1 MDNTATIQEK
11 YEAHIAS
18 YNLTPQCMMHGDADS
33 EIVII
38 GEYPGSQEVATNTPF
53 SGASG
58 KILWNVLRKHK
69 IIRPQCYTTNVIKR
83 QVTARDN
90 MQTHELSLWQE
101 ALHYELSL
109 LTNPKVFICLGNI
122 AMNTLLSFNGIT
134 QYRGSVYKYTTLS
147 GIECPVVIVNNP
159 ANVIRMPETEI
170 IFSMDIAK
178 AVRVINGDYKT
189 HSIKKIINPT
199 YEQSM
204 DYIDAIAREH
214 KKFSVDIEVTGYE
227 TACIGFGISA
237 HEAMCVNFRNAT
249 TSTFTVEQEFNL
261 LQSFVRLCDRDDTF
275 VIAQNGNF
283 DSYFM
288 GFKDHAMFK
297 VDFDTL
303 LAHHTLYPRL
313 PHNLGFLTSQ
323 YTDHPYYKDDKD
335 VFKEGGDINSFWEYN
350 ATDCAITFAVYEAEL
365 EELKAQKL
373 DEFFFNHVMRLQ
385 PHLSESTVTGVA
397 VDPTVKQRLSKEI
410 GADVTKLRNEVIAA
424 ARYAA
429 RDPELELNPNST
441 KQVPALLY
449 DKLKLKYHR
458 RSGDAKA
465 RKDLMDDP
473 RTGVEAKEFLAKLG
487 KYNEQAKFFS
497 TYVETKIDDDNRF
510 RAEFKQYGVS
520 KAPGRLSS
528 GQTLWG
534 SGGNAQNQ
542 PHRAYEMYIADPG
555 CVFIYFDLAQA
566 EARYV
571 AWDAWIEHWIE
582 DFERARLEGGF
593 DAHRS
598 LASTMFKLP
607 YDEVPS
613 EDWLD
618 AEGRSLKDPN
628 CDMGTLKFTKRF
640 VAKRCRH
647 GLNYRMH
654 IARLAE
660 TTGMSY
666 AEAASNYYTY
676 HRVNPE
682 LQKWWHDV
690 EREIKKTRMLFN
702 AYGRRFI
709 TLERLENSDIMDSI
723 IAFKPQSSIGDKT
736 QKVWYQC
743 HEDDRWDR
751 NKARIALNVHDA
763 LYGIATPDFAPTA
776 LSIMKK
782 YAEEPIMV
790 RRTRDGVVNPM
801 IIPADCKISKV
812 NERGQHSMSNL
823 TAFDVEAAK

>member
-1 MDNTATIQEK
+1 MSKEII
-11 YEAHIAS
+11 EAFEDHIAS
-18 YNLTPQCMMHGDADS
+18 YSLTMQCQPHGDKDS

-38 GEYPGSQEVATNTPF
+38 SEFPGAQDVALNQPF

-58 KILWNVLRKHK
+58 KTLWNALRRHK
-69 IIRPQCYTTNVIKR
+69 IIRPQCYETYVIKR
-83 QVTARDN
+83 QVSAKDN
-90 MQTHELSLWQE
+90 VQTSELSLWQE
-101 ALHYELSL
+101 ALQYELSL
-109 LTNPKVFICLGNI
+109 LKNAKVIICMGNI
-122 AMNTLLSFNGIT
+122 SLNALLNFTGIQ
-134 QYRGSVYKYTTLS
+134 QYRGSVYEYK
-147 GIECPVVIVNNP
+147 IDENIVCPVVVAQNP
-159 ANVIRMPETEI
+159 NTVIKMPETEI
-170 IFSMDIAK
+170 VFQMDMEK
-178 AVRVINGDYKT
+178 VSRVLNGDYKEHEIT
-189 HSIKKIINPT
+189 KIINPT
-199 YEQSM
+199 FAEAKAM
-204 DYIDAIAREH
+204 MRAVRKRF
-214 KKFSVDIEVTGYE
+214 KKASVDIEVTGYE
-227 TACIGFGISA
+227 TACIGIGISA
-237 HEAMCVNFRNAT
+237 HTAMCINFRDAKENRYTVAEEFALMK
-249 TSTFTVEQEFNL
+249 SFAAMCDDPETFI
-261 LQSFVRLCDRDDTF
+261 
-275 VIAQNGNF
+275 IAQNGNF

-288 GFKDHAMFK
+288 GFKDHTMFK

-335 VFKEGGDINSFWEYN
+335 AFREGGDINTFWEYN
-350 ATDCAITFAVYEAEL
+350 CTDCAITFAVYEAEL
-365 EELKAQKL
+365 KELQDQKL
-373 DEFFFNHVMRLQ
+373 DTFFFDHVMRLQ

-397 VDPTVKQRLSKEI
+397 VDPAVKTRLSKEI
-410 GADVTKLRNEVIAA
+410 GQDVTKLRNEVIEK

-429 RDPELELNPNST
+429 RDPELTINPNSPQ
-441 KQVPALLY
+441 QVSNLLFN
-449 DKLKLKYHR
+449 KLGLKYHR
-458 RSGDAKA
+458 RSADAKA
-465 RKDLMDDP
+465 RKDLMNDP
-473 RTGVEAKEFLAKLG
+473 RTSIEAKEFLAKLG
-487 KYNEQAKFFS
+487 KYSEETKFFS
-497 TYVETKIDDDNRF
+497 TYVETKLDPDNRF

-528 GQTLWG
+528 GKTLWG

-542 PHRAYEMYIADPG
+542 PHRAYEMYVADEN
-555 CVFIYFDLAQA
+555 CVWIYFDLAQA

-571 AWDAWIEHWIE
+571 AWDAWIEPWIA

-598 LASTMFKLP
+598 LAATMFKMD
-607 YDEVPS
+607 YDEVPT

-628 CDMGTLKFTKRF
+628 CDMTTLTFTKRF

-660 TTGMSY
+660 TTGMTY
-666 AEAASNYYTY
+666 AQAASNYYTY
-676 HRVNPE
+676 HRTTPQ
-682 LQKWWHDV
+682 LQDWWRDV

-723 IAFKPQSSIGDKT
+723 IAFKPQSTIGDKT
-736 QKVWYQC
+736 QRVWYQC

-763 LYGIATPDFAPTA
+763 LYGIATKDFAPTA

-790 RRTRDGVVNPM
+790 RRTKDGVVNPM
-801 IIPADCKISKV
+801 IIPADCKISKP
-812 NERGQHSMSNL
+812 NERGFHAMSNL
-823 TAFDVEAAK
+823 AAFDVEAAR